1 MAFRMVTP
9 RDVTQR
15 ITRRIGE
22 LEREA
27 TYELARISQKRQLLY
42 QIELRMQQL
51 RPILHEYEVLSLAP
65 LPSRAY
71 RERLEETSRAARE
84 YRSLQARREALQR
97 ELMKEEQRLYN
108 IRSEVDRLNRLLT
121 QYRAPPISREELPM
135 TMQQAEQELRM
146 LERMLAEARARG
158 DIGRMVEIQRRMD
171 ELMRR
176 MGYRLG
182 RRRR

>member
-1 MAFRMVTP
+1 MAFRLVPP

-27 TYELARISQKRQLLY
+27 TYELARISQKRQLLW

-51 RPILHEYEVLSLAP
+51 RPALHEYEVLSLTP

-97 ELMKEEQRLYN
+97 ELMKEEQRLYR
-108 IRSEVDRLNRLLT
+108 IRTEVDRLNRLLT

-135 TMQQAEQELRM
+135 TMQQAERELRM

-158 DIGRMVEIQRRMD
+158 DIDRIIEIQQRID

-176 MGYRLG
+176 MGYRSG
-182 RRRR
+182 RRGR

>member
-1 MAFRMVTP
+1 MLLRITPP
-9 RDVTQR
+9 RDVVNR

-42 QIELRMQQL
+42 QIEMRMQQL
-51 RPILHEYEVLSLAP
+51 RPMLHEYEVLSLVP

-71 RERLEETSRAARE
+71 RERLEEASRAARE

-97 ELMKEEQRLYN
+97 EIMREENRLYA
-108 IRSEVDRLNRLLT
+108 IRSEVDRLNQLLT
-121 QYRAPPISREELPM
+121 QYTAPPITAEELPM
-135 TMQQAEQELRM
+135 TMQQAEQELRR
-146 LERMLAEARARG
+146 LERLLAEARARG
-158 DIGRMVEIQRRMD
+158 DVERMVEIQRRMD

-176 MGYRLG
+176 MGYGLRRG
-182 RRRR
+182 RR